1 MNYAPYGFY
10 SDEELADLPTLGQ
23 PVRSPQPALPALETQ
38 QAVRDFQVRS
48 PQSSMRDRLAMYPGA
63 GGDPDLGRN
72 RLASHMNTRD
82 LAGGN
87 EVFPSLMRDGPPD
100 QGPARTLPVTAL
112 HRRRH
117 FLQNH

>member
-10 SDEELADLPTLGQ
+10 SDEELADFPTLGQ
-23 PVRSPQPALPALETQ
+23 P
-38 QAVRDFQVRS
+38 VRS